1 MGIVCII
8 PVLIGVCF
16 SVYVASVS
24 LRGRRNRYR
33 QIDSGNTNA
42 FSYLAISCALAAIL
56 YLLLPRGHEGELTSG
71 DIYRMLLLALLTCAS
86 PGIVLMGGKLIQQIW
101 NNEEE

>member
-16 SVYVASVS
+16 SVYLASVF
-24 LRGRRNRYR
+24 LRGRRNRYT
-33 QIDSGNTNA
+33 QIDSRNTNA
-42 FSYLAISCALAAIL
+42 FSYLAISCALAVIL
-56 YLLLPRGHEGELTSG
+56 YLLLPRSHDGELTSG

-86 PGIVLMGGKLIQQIW
+86 PGIVLLGGELIQQMW
-101 NNEEE
+101 NDEDE